1 MSCFKKN
8 GPLQHSNGHGVLGNK
23 VPSTELAHPVELQA
37 ALALVNIGLRVVS
50 GGYDKRG
57 GHKET
62 SRRKD
67 TVKVEKKRSHLEL
80 GDAREDGGTVSAD
93 VTLEIRFE

>member
-1 MSCFKKN
+1 M
-8 GPLQHSNGHGVLGNK
+8 HGHGVLGNK

-37 ALALVNIGLRVVS
+37 ALALVNMGLRVVMTREEATR
-50 GGYDKRG
+50 KR
-57 GHKET
+57 HVVKIL
-62 SRRKD
+62 SKWKRKY
-67 TVKVEKKRSHLEL
+67 VKRSHLEL